1 MDLPEAPTSVAAAA
15 TSSAGDY
22 QPARRL
28 TCTTGCGRPISVC
41 LCHTL
46 PSTPLPT
53 ATKVVILH
61 HPHERR
67 HKLATVPLLSKCLQ
81 NCEIIVGRKL
91 KYGQSKLLASLHDQA
106 CENPNLPLGRALYLF
121 PGPNA
126 LPLVEVNQIYSSLD
140 DVARDDLVLIV
151 FDGTWKHAKEMV
163 LASLSFLSKFAIQ
176 VCLDFDA
183 RADGGTI
190 FDSELILRKEPF
202 AGCMSTMEAVAR
214 CLRVLEPNGIDI
226 ESRIIEVLRAMV
238 SFQACFLKPLRPR
251 PKLMKN
257 NTGKKEKND
266 STDSLC

>member
-1 MDLPEAPTSVAAAA
+1 
-15 TSSAGDY
+15 
-22 QPARRL
+22 
-28 TCTTGCGRPISVC
+28 
-41 LCHTL
+41 
-46 PSTPLPT
+46 
-53 ATKVVILH
+53 TKVIILH

-67 HKLATVPLLSKCLQ
+67 HKLATVPILSKCLRD
-81 NCEIIVGRKL
+81 CEIIVGRKL
-91 KYGQSKLLASLHDQA
+91 KYGQSKLLDSLHDRA
-106 CENPNLPLGRALYLF
+106 CENPNSPLRCALYLF

-126 LPLVEVNQIYSSLD
+126 SPLVETSRAYSSHDNADMD
-140 DVARDDLVLIV
+140 DPVLVV

-183 RADGGTI
+183 GANGGTI

-238 SFQACFLKPLRPR
+238 SFQASFLKPSKPSRGLS
-251 PKLMKN
+251 KLMKN
-257 NTGKKEKND
+257 NYPANEEID
-266 STDSLC
+266 

>member
-1 MDLPEAPTSVAAAA
+1 MDLPEEAASA
-15 TSSAGDY
+15 TSSGGDHH
-22 QPARRL
+22 QARRII
-28 TCTTGCGRPISVC
+28 CTTGCGRPINVC

-53 ATKVVILH
+53 AAKIVILH

-67 HKLATVPLLSKCLQ
+67 HKLATVPLLSRCLL
-81 NCEIIVGRKL
+81 NCEIIIGRKL
-91 KYGQSKLLASLHDQA
+91 KYGQSKLLDSLHDQA

-126 LPLVEVNQIYSSLD
+126 LPFAEVNRFCSSHD
-140 DVARDDLVLIV
+140 GVGVDDLVLIV

-163 LASLSFLSKFAIQ
+163 LASLPFLSKFAIQ

-183 RADGGTI
+183 GVDGGTI
-190 FDSELILRKEPF
+190 FDSDLILRKEPF

-226 ESRIIEVLRAMV
+226 ETRIIEVLKAMV
-238 SFQACFLKPLRPR
+238 SFQACFLKPMKPR
-251 PKLMKN
+251 PKLMKTS
-257 NTGKKEKND
+257 TGKNDKNN
-266 STDSLC
+266 STDSVC